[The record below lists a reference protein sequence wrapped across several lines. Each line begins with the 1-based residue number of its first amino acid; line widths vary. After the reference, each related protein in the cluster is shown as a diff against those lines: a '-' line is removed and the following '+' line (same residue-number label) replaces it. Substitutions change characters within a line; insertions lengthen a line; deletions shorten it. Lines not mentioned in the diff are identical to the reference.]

1 MGDEHRAASDERRE
15 PNSDRDDPEIY
26 HPGTAEYGH
35 VTTVETVLFDL
46 DDTLCTYTESTEAV
60 LRDAFSRVGVDPFFD
75 TDDFER
81 WIPKVHA
88 ESALDLREQCFAGIA
103 RERGRDPAV
112 GHAVAAAYEPR
123 PPEAVDPVPGA
134 EAALSALGEE
144 FRLGLVTNGARET
157 QHRKLDALGFA
168 DSFETVVC
176 ATPETAIKPDPD
188 PIHRA
193 LDAPDTDPAEAVLV
207 GDSLAS
213 DVAGARNAGVTP
225 VWVGGDGGD
234 AAQSEPVPSVVVE
247 SVADLADR
255 PYPWSPD

>member
-1 MGDEHRAASDERRE
+1 MS
-15 PNSDRDDPEIY
+15 SI
-26 HPGTAEYGH
+26 
-35 VTTVETVLFDL
+35 ETILFDL
-46 DDTLCTYTESTEAV
+46 DDTLCTYTESAEAV
-60 LRDAFSRVGVDPFFD
+60 LRDAFRRAGVEPFFD

-103 RERGRDPAV
+103 REQGHDPAV

-123 PPEAVDPVPGA
+123 QPEAVEPTPGA
-134 EAALSALGEE
+134 EAALAGLADD

-168 DSFETVVC
+168 EWFETVVC

-193 LDAPDTDPAEAVLV
+193 LDALDTDPAEAVLV
-207 GDSLAS
+207 GDSLSS

-225 VWVGGDGGD
+225 VWVAGDGGD

-247 SVADLADR
+247 SVADLAER
-255 PYPWSPD
+255 PYPWVTD

>member
-1 MGDEHRAASDERRE
+1 VST
-15 PNSDRDDPEIY
+15 I
-26 HPGTAEYGH
+26 
-35 VTTVETVLFDL
+35 ETLLFDL
-46 DDTLCTYTESTEAV
+46 DGTLCSYTESTEAV
-60 LRDAFSRVGVDPFFD
+60 LRDAFRRAGVEPFFD

-103 RERGRDPAV
+103 REQGRDPAV

-123 PPEAVDPVPGA
+123 RPEAVDPIPGV
-134 EAALSALGEE
+134 EAVLTTLSDE

-157 QHRKLDALGFA
+157 QRRKLDALGFEA
-168 DSFETVVC
+168 SFETVVC

-193 LDAPDTDPAEAVLV
+193 LDALDTDPADAVLI

-225 VWVGGDGGD
+225 VWVGGDGGGETD
-234 AAQSEPVPSVVVE
+234 QSEPVPSLVVE
-247 SVADLADR
+247 SVADLAEQ
-255 PYPWSPD
+255 PYPWVTD